1 MLKKAYLD
9 SSKSASRPGGGS
21 QNLTAYRRFYIKRTK
36 ARMSNFRQDNQQ
48 GGSNENQAP
57 DKPNEGKPFGN
68 SSWLLWVVAAI
79 IIGQIF
85 FYFSNTNSQDISW
98 TDFKRSILAN
108 QDVEKITVVNKELAE
123 VYIKRERLGQDA
135 YSHIKSGNPGPH
147 YTFNIGSIESFER
160 ELDEAQQD
168 VPPQQRIDIEY
179 VNRTNWM
186 SGILSWILPL
196 AIIVA
201 IWMFMLRRMGG
212 GGVGGGPGGSN
223 IFDFGKSRAKL
234 FEKGQSNVTFDDVAG
249 LEEVKVEV
257 KEVVDFLKNPSRY
270 TRLGAKIPKGV
281 LLVGPPGTGKTL
293 LARAVAGQAGV
304 PFYSI
309 SGSEFVEMFV
319 GVGASRVRDLFQKAK
334 VNSPSIIFIDE
345 IDAIGRSRGK
355 AVSLQS
361 NDERESTLN
370 QILTE
375 MDGFG
380 INTGVIVL
388 AATNRGDVLDRA
400 LLRPGRFDRQIYLE
414 LPTMTERRAILNV
427 HTKDLKLGED
437 IDLDLLA
444 AQTPGFSGADIANVC
459 NEAALIA
466 ARRDKPAIEMQDFH
480 DAVDRVIAGLEKK
493 SKIISEGEKKVIAY
507 HEAGHATAS
516 WFLENADTLLKV
528 SIVPRGRSLGAAWYL
543 PQENVIFNKDQFTD
557 RLCAALGGRA
567 AEDLIF
573 GKVSSGALDDLE
585 KVTKQAYM
593 MVAYYGLNEELG
605 NISFYDSTG
614 QYEQSLQRPYSEATA
629 QMIDQEVRKLVASAY
644 QHTKELLQKHRSKLV
659 TLAEMLLSK
668 EVVFQKDLEVIFGKR
683 PKVVEEGPI
692 ENS

>member
-1 MLKKAYLD
+1 MAEFRQN
-9 SSKSASRPGGGS
+9 SEENNQQPGPPGGRRPGGVS
-21 QNLTAYRRFYIKRTK
+21 
-36 ARMSNFRQDNQQ
+36 
-48 GGSNENQAP
+48 P
-57 DKPNEGKPFGN
+57 
-68 SSWLLWVVAAI
+68 SWLLWIVAAI
-79 IIGQIF
+79 ILGQVF
-85 FYFSNTNSQDISW
+85 FYFNSDTAKEISW
-98 TDFKRSILAN
+98 TSFKREMLQN
-108 QDVEKITVVNKELAE
+108 NDVAKITVVNKETAE
-123 VYIKRERLGQDA
+123 IFLKKEKLGQGP
-135 YSHIKSGNPGPH
+135 YSNIKPSDPGPH
-147 YTFNIGSIESFER
+147 YKLTIGSIETFEK
-160 ELDEAQQD
+160 ELEDAQQGIS
-168 VPPQQRIDIEY
+168 PENRIDVEY
-179 VNRTNWM
+179 VTRTNWM
-186 SGILSWILPL
+186 SSILAWVLPL
-196 AIIVA
+196 VIIIA
-201 IWMFMLRRMGG
+201 IWMFIMRRMGG
-212 GGVGGGPGGSN
+212 GGVGGGAGGN

-293 LARAVAGQAGV
+293 LARAVAGQASV

-334 VNSPSIIFIDE
+334 QNSPSIIFIDE

-361 NDERESTLN
+361 NDERENTLN

-380 INTGVIVL
+380 TNTGVIVM

-414 LPTMTERRAILNV
+414 LPTLNERRAIFKV
-427 HTKDLKLGED
+427 HTKELKLSND
-437 IDLDLLA
+437 IDLEVLS

-466 ARRDKPAIEMQDFH
+466 ARKDKDAIGMNDFY
-480 DAVDRVIAGLEKK
+480 DATDRIIAGLEKK
-493 SKIISEGEKKVIAY
+493 SKIISEGEKKVIAH

-516 WFLENADTLLKV
+516 WYLKNADTLLKV

-543 PQENVIFNKDQFTD
+543 PQENVIYNKDQFVD

-567 AEDLIF
+567 AEEVIF

-593 MVAYYGLNEELG
+593 MVAYYGLNDELG
-605 NISFYDSTG
+605 NISYYDSTG
-614 QYEQSLQRPYSEATA
+614 QYEQSLHRPYSEATA
-629 QMIDQEVRKLVASAY
+629 QKIDEEVHKLVESAY
-644 QHTKELLQKHRSKLV
+644 QRTKKLLQDHRAEME
-659 TLAEMLLSK
+659 TLAQLLLKK
-668 EVVFQKDLEVIFGKR
+668 EVVFQKDLEEIFGKR
-683 PKVVEEGPI
+683 PKAEEEMPVG
-692 ENS
+692 SGQ